1 MKAEIPG
8 TSPRG
13 PHLDSSALKVE
24 KESAAEA
31 ILKAWTALEVLAP
44 CSFEDPRDLA
54 NGDETRIVGIAK
66 EVPWK
71 LGRRSRPGYRLYYQ
85 LPLGAIK
92 LAPAYECLM
101 ERFGDSREERP
112 RARGHAVL
120 ATVTLDSQGVAAD
133 APVVSSFA
141 WGVGQVLQGHLNSL
155 ADWPKIEPHLT
166 SELWMLLR
174 GAGAETVQ
182 DPGEEEGAKVPPLT
196 KETIQS
202 VYERLVTLLGL
213 PFDWMSPP
221 QFVVVQY
228 VYYKDPSPPESLL
241 LNSFFLDDLALV
253 RRLLDHGRLPDTLQ
267 RYLQMVLPERTID
280 LLRDRK
286 QLEEAVSPLRTSPAG
301 WPHPGAASLVL
312 LQQAA
317 VNLARAETAQGR
329 LVGVNGP
336 PGTGKTTLL
345 RDLIAAIVEERAA
358 RMAAS
363 EDPKEAFR
371 HSGVKIRA
379 GNAWIHLYSL
389 DPSLRGFEILVAS
402 TNNKAVE
409 NISAEIPG
417 KRAVCDANLA
427 YFRTLSDALHETET
441 WGAVAAVLGNAQNR
455 AKFRQ
460 IFWWSEDTSLNSYL
474 RAVVGNPV
482 YVEEKDPATQRQS
495 RRLARIIEAEAPPQS
510 EAEALSRWNAARAA
524 YRKAKKAAESR
535 LRELEELRA
544 AAACREKLS
553 EEAGLAESAL
563 LQAEGAVDRHVESLA
578 GICRQVTEAEASL
591 QAVRQRLADHR
602 NRRPGWFSWLLRRP
616 AAKQWQAEKRKLER
630 SEEDARQGLAS
641 LHAVRAREEAALA
654 KAREE
659 AARAAARCNAAR
671 QALIEA
677 VEKIRRAVEERH
689 IAVLDESVWQL
700 PYGRWHL
707 VVPWLDE
714 AAQQERRRLFTAAV
728 QLHRAFVDAAARPLR
743 HNLSALMWVFARR
756 PPPGA
761 RAALLP
767 DLWASLFL
775 VIPVISTTF
784 ASLGRMMAG
793 LPEQS
798 LGWLLMDEA
807 GQAVPQAAVGGL
819 LRCRRVVAVGDPV
832 QLEPVVEMPDG
843 LVAAI
848 CQRHG
853 VDPEMWAAPTASV
866 QTLADR
872 ACHFQTVF
880 ETETGSREAGIPL
893 LVHRRCSEP
902 MFTISNRIAYAG
914 LMVPAK
920 EPETSAALR
929 HLGPSRWIHVTGSG
943 CDKWCE
949 EEGQA
954 ALELLRQFPANA
966 GLPDLYIL
974 SPFVIVAQRMRMLL
988 RSVWRSLPAFAGI
1001 EEENVDR
1008 WIHQR
1013 VGTVHTAQGREA
1025 DAVILVLGAPR
1036 VEQTGARGWAGGKPN
1051 LLNVAVTRAR
1061 NALYVVGNRDLWKSA
1076 GVFRQLVLGVPAGA
1090 IRQMGHL

>member
-1 MKAEIPG
+1 M
-8 TSPRG
+8 
-13 PHLDSSALKVE
+13 
-24 KESAAEA
+24 
-31 ILKAWTALEVLAP
+31 AWTAMEVLDP
-44 CSFEDPRDLA
+44 CPYQDPKDLA
-54 NGDETRIVGIAK
+54 NGDESRILGIEK
-66 EVPWK
+66 KVPWES
-71 LGRRSRPGYRLYYQ
+71 GRKSRPGYRLYYQ
-85 LPLGAIK
+85 LPLGSVR
-92 LAPAYECLM
+92 LTPAYECLLQ
-101 ERFGDSREERP
+101 RFGDSREERP

-120 ATVTLDSQGVAAD
+120 ATVTLDSQGVVAD

-141 WGVGQVLQGHLNSL
+141 WGAGQVLQGHLDSL
-155 ADWPKIEPHLT
+155 ADWPKIEPRLT
-166 SELWMLLR
+166 SDLWLMLR
-174 GAGAETVQ
+174 GAGTETVH
-182 DPGEEEGAKVPPLT
+182 DPDEEEGAKVPPLT

-202 VYERLVTLLGL
+202 VYEQLVTLLGL
-213 PFDWMSPP
+213 PSDWMTPP

-241 LNSFFLDDLALV
+241 LNSFFLDDLAWA
-253 RRLLDHGRLPDTLQ
+253 RRLLDDGGLPDTLQ

-358 RMAAS
+358 RMAAF

-482 YVEEKDPATQRQS
+482 YVEEKDAATQRQS

-524 YRKAKKAAESR
+524 YRKAREAAESR

-544 AAACREKLS
+544 VVASREKLS
-553 EEAGLAESAL
+553 TEAGFAESAMR
-563 LQAEGAVDRHVESLA
+563 QAEAEVDRRLESLA
-578 GICRQVTEAEASL
+578 RIRRQVTVAEASL
-591 QAVRQRLADHR
+591 QAVRHRLAGHR
-602 NRRPGWFSWLLRRP
+602 NSRPGWFSWLLRRP
-616 AAKQWQAEKRKLER
+616 AAKQWQAEKRELER

-641 LHAVRAREEAALA
+641 LHASRAEEEAALA
-654 KAREE
+654 KARQE
-659 AARAAARCNAAR
+659 AARAEARRDAAR

-677 VEKIRRAVEERH
+677 GEKIRRAVEKRLL
-689 IAVLDESVWQL
+689 AVLDEPFWQL
-700 PYGRWHL
+700 PHGQRHL

-714 AAQQERRRLFTAAV
+714 AAQKERRRLFTAAIN
-728 QLHRAFVDAAARPLR
+728 LHRAFVDAAAKPLR
-743 HNLSALMWVFARR
+743 HNLSALMWAYARR
-756 PPPGA
+756 SLRGA
-761 RAALLP
+761 GEALLL

-798 LGWLLMDEA
+798 LGWLLIDEA

-914 LMVPAK
+914 LMVSAK

-929 HLGPSRWIHVTGSG
+929 HLGPSRWIHVAGSG

-954 ALELLRQFPANA
+954 ALELLAQFPASTDP
-966 GLPDLYIL
+966 PDLYIL
-974 SPFVIVAQRMRMLL
+974 SPFVIVAQRMRELL
-988 RSVWRSLPAFAGI
+988 RSVCRSLPAFADL
-1001 EEENVDR
+1001 EEEAVDG
-1008 WIHQR
+1008 WIRRR

-1025 DAVILVLGAPR
+1025 DAVILVLGAPLAH
-1036 VEQTGARGWAGGKPN
+1036 QTGARGWAGGKPN

-1061 NALYVVGNRDLWKSA
+1061 NALYVVGNRELWRTA
-1076 GVFRQLVLGVPAGA
+1076 GVFRQLCDGLPLGH
-1090 IRQMGHL
+1090 IRQ